1 MKRKIGT
8 TALILAAVFFL
19 SFQVPAFAAGPSASA
34 LLIEPGDFHAY
45 EWMAMPEV
53 ARIAYVTGYLAG
65 KNDVLRES
73 NRTLRCTSRVTYR
86 VTTMYI
92 YLYLKDHRET
102 RVKPISEAINEATKP
117 LIVIVNMPSQGGD
130 SIKK

>member
-1 MKRKIGT
+1 MRYLTGVLLL
-8 TALILAAVFFL
+8 AQLLIL
-19 SFQVPAFAAGPSASA
+19 SSPSYCGDRGPSASFPT
-34 LLIEPGDFHAY
+34 IEAGDFHAY

-53 ARIAYVTGYLAG
+53 ARIQYVIGYLAG

-73 NRTLRCTSRVTYR
+73 NRTLRFTRRVTYR

-102 RVKPISEAINEATKP
+102 RVKPISQAINEATKP
-117 LIVIVNMPSQGGD
+117 LLVIVDMPSQGGD
-130 SIKK
+130 SK